1 MTIQKAIDTAD
12 RLRPNQYSEQEKVE
26 WLSTLDKKV
35 YEEVM
40 KISVGMEEGE
50 FAGYDEDTDM
60 DTELL
65 ICGIYE
71 DAYIDFL
78 ISQYDYYNREMGMY
92 NNSATIFNTKY
103 QEYCS
108 WYRRNNM
115 PIQHMPT
122 EV

>member
-12 RLRPNQYSEQEKVE
+12 RLRPNQYSIQEKVE
-26 WLSTLDKKV
+26 WLSALDKKV
-35 YEEVM
+35 YNEVM

-50 FAGYDEDTDM
+50 FAGYDEGTELDM
-60 DTELL
+60 ELL
-65 ICGIYE
+65 INDIYA
-71 DAYIDFL
+71 DAYVDFL

-103 QEYCS
+103 QAYCS

-115 PIQHMPT
+115 PIQHTPE